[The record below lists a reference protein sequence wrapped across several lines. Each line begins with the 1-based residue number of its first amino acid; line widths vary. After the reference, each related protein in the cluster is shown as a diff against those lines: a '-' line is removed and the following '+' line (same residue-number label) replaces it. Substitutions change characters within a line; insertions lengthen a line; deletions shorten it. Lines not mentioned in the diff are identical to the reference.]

1 MLEKRWILKDVPD
14 IRKVEKLASEL
25 NSDRILASIL
35 IQRGIDGFD
44 EAKEFFRP
52 KLEDLHDPFL
62 MKGMARAVERIQ
74 SAMEIGEKIMI
85 YGDYDVDGT
94 TSVSL
99 VYGFLKDKNYPNLEY
114 YIPDRYAEG
123 YGISFA
129 GIDKAEEL
137 DVSLVIALD
146 CGIKA
151 VDKVKYANEKGIDF
165 IICDHHTPGK
175 IIPEAHAIL
184 NPKQNDCKYPYKE
197 LSGCG
202 IGFKLIQAIC
212 ASMSFDA
219 RDAFQF
225 IDLAAIS
232 IASDIVPITGENRV
246 LCYYGLQKINRAP
259 SAGIRAL
266 MNIAEYKTQKDMN
279 VRDLVF
285 GIGPRI
291 NAAGRMDKAI
301 SAVELLLENNS
312 EKAAEMAS
320 FINSQNTN
328 RREFDSN
335 ITVEAVEMIKS
346 SEDLQKAKTTVLFKE
361 DWHKGVIGIVAS
373 RCIEHYHR
381 PTIIL
386 TESNGKA
393 TGSARSV
400 PDYNIY
406 NAILECE
413 DLLESFGGHQF
424 AAGLTLKKENVDIF
438 RQRFEKAVSSN
449 ITDELLTP
457 KIDVDLEIEL
467 SEIDFSLINKLEQ
480 MSPFGPQ
487 NMQPVFISRGVRL
500 SSGLR
505 ILKEKHLK
513 FQVVQGK
520 SFPYQCIGFNFVDYK
535 DLIDSSD
542 DFSICY
548 SISINEFRGEK
559 SIQLQIRDIKANE
572 TQS

>member
-1 MLEKRWILKDVPD
+1 MLEKRWILKEVPD
-14 IRKVEKLASEL
+14 IRKTQKLASEL
-25 NSDRILASIL
+25 NSERILASLL
-35 IQRGIDGFD
+35 IQRGVDSFE
-44 EAKEFFRP
+44 EAREFFRP
-52 KLEDLHDPFL
+52 KLEDLHDPFK
-62 MKGMARAVERIQ
+62 MKGMAKAVDRIQ
-74 SAMEIGEKIMI
+74 EAMELGENIMI

-99 VYGFLKDKNYPNLEY
+99 VYGFLMEKGYPNLDY

-137 DVSLVIALD
+137 NVSLVIALD

-151 VDKVKYANEKGIDF
+151 VDKVKYANEKGIEF
-165 IICDHHTPGK
+165 IICDHHTPGSTL
-175 IIPEAHAIL
+175 PAAHAIL
-184 NPKQNDCKYPYKE
+184 NPKQSDCNYPYKE

-202 IGFKLIQAIC
+202 IGFKLIQALC

-232 IASDIVPITGENRV
+232 IASDIVPITGENRI

-259 SAGIRAL
+259 SAGIKAL
-266 MNIAEYKTQKDMN
+266 MNIAEYKTQKEMN

-301 SAVELLLENNS
+301 SAVELLLENDP

-320 FINSQNTN
+320 FIDSQNIN
-328 RREFDSN
+328 RREFDSS
-335 ITVEAVEMIKS
+335 ITVEAVDMINS
-346 SEDLQKAKTTVLFKE
+346 SQDLQNAKTTVLFKE

-381 PTIIL
+381 PTIIF

-406 NAILECE
+406 DAILQCE
-413 DLLESFGGHQF
+413 DLLDSFGGHQF
-424 AAGLTLKKENVDIF
+424 AAGLTLKKENVPVF
-438 RQRFEKAVSSN
+438 SKRFEEVVSSN
-449 ITDELLTP
+449 ITEELLIP
-457 KIDVDLEIEL
+457 RIDVDLEIDL
-467 SEIDFSLINKLEQ
+467 SEIDFSLIKKLEQ

-487 NMQPVFISRGVRL
+487 NMQPIFISRGVKL
-500 SSGLR
+500 VSGLK

-513 FQVVQGK
+513 FQVIQGK

-535 DLIDSSD
+535 ELINSSKS
-542 DFSICY
+542 FSICY

-572 TQS
+572 THS

>member
-1 MLEKRWILKDVPD
+1 MLEKRWILKEVPELS
-14 IRKVEKLASEL
+14 KVQKLASDL
-25 NSDRILASIL
+25 NADRILASLL
-35 IQRGIDGFD
+35 IQRGIDSFE

-52 KLEDLHDPFL
+52 KLEDLHNPFL
-62 MKGMARAVERIQ
+62 MKGMSRAVDRIQ
-74 SAMEIGEKIMI
+74 AAMELGENIMI

-99 VYGFLKDKNYPNLEY
+99 VYGFLKEKNYPNLHH

-123 YGISFA
+123 YGISYS

-137 DVSLVIALD
+137 EVSLIIALD

-151 VDKVKYANEKGIDF
+151 VEKVDYANQKGIDF

-175 IIPEAHAIL
+175 ILPNAHAIL
-184 NPKQNDCKYPYKE
+184 NPKQSNCPYPYKE

-202 IGFKLIQAIC
+202 IGFKLVQALC
-212 ASMSFDA
+212 DAMSYDA

-225 IDLAAIS
+225 IDLVAVS

-246 LCYYGLQKINRAP
+246 LCYFGLQKINKNP
-259 SAGIRAL
+259 SPGIKAL
-266 MNIAEYKTQKDMN
+266 INIAEYQSQKEMN

-301 SAVELLLENNS
+301 TAVELLLEKDS
-312 EKAAEMAS
+312 EKAAEMAAL
-320 FINSQNTN
+320 INSQNTN
-328 RREFDSN
+328 RRDFDSS
-335 ITVEAVEMIKS
+335 ITVEAVDMIKS
-346 SEDLQKAKTTVLFKE
+346 SESLKNAKTTVLFKE

-381 PTIIL
+381 PTIIF

-406 NAILECE
+406 DAILQCE
-413 DLLESFGGHQF
+413 DLLDSFGGHQF
-424 AAGLTLKKENVDIF
+424 AAGLTLKKENLSVF
-438 RQRFEKAVSSN
+438 SKRFEQVVSSN
-449 ITDELLTP
+449 ISDELLVP
-457 KIDVDLEIEL
+457 RIDVDLEIDL
-467 SEIDFSLINKLEQ
+467 SEIDFALIKKLDQ

-487 NMQPVFISRGVRL
+487 NMQPIFISKGVRL
-500 SSGLR
+500 FSNLR

-513 FQVVQGK
+513 FQVIQGK

-535 DLIDSSD
+535 DLIDSSES
-542 DFSICY
+542 FSICY
-548 SISINEFRGEK
+548 SISINEFRGER

>member
-1 MLEKRWILKDVPD
+1 MLEKRWILKAVPD
-14 IRKVEKLASEL
+14 HLKVQKLASQL
-25 NSDRILASIL
+25 NADRILASLL
-35 IQRGIDGFD
+35 IQRGIDSFE
-44 EAKEFFRP
+44 EAREFFRP

-62 MKGMARAVERIQ
+62 MKGMGKAVDRIQ
-74 SAMEIGEKIMI
+74 AAMELGEHIMI

-99 VYGFLKDKNYPNLEY
+99 VYGFLKEKNYPNLHH

-123 YGISFA
+123 YGISYS

-151 VDKVKYANEKGIDF
+151 VEKVDYANQKGIDL

-175 IIPEAHAIL
+175 ILPKAHAIL
-184 NPKQNDCKYPYKE
+184 NPKQNNCEYPYKE

-212 ASMSFDA
+212 ISMGYDP

-225 IDLAAIS
+225 IDLVAVS

-246 LCYYGLQKINRAP
+246 LCFFGLQKINKNP
-259 SAGIRAL
+259 CPGIKAL
-266 MNIAEYKTQKDMN
+266 KNIAEYQSQKDMN

-301 SAVELLLENNS
+301 TAVELLLEKDA
-312 EKAAEMAS
+312 EKASEMAS
-320 FINSQNTN
+320 LINSQNSN
-328 RREFDSN
+328 RRDFDSS
-335 ITVEAVEMIKS
+335 ITVEAVDMIKS
-346 SEDLQKAKTTVLFKE
+346 SENLMKAKTTVLFKE

-381 PTIIL
+381 PTIIF

-406 NAILECE
+406 DAILQCE
-413 DLLESFGGHQF
+413 DLLDSFGGHQF
-424 AAGLTLKKENVDIF
+424 AAGLTLKKENLPVF
-438 RQRFEKAVSSN
+438 SKRFEEVVSSN
-449 ITDELLTP
+449 ISEELLIP
-457 KIDVDLEIEL
+457 RIDVDLEIDL
-467 SEIDFSLINKLEQ
+467 SEINFALIKNLDQ
-480 MSPFGPQ
+480 MAPFGPQ
-487 NMQPVFISRGVRL
+487 NMQPVFISKGVRL
-500 SSGLR
+500 FSDLR

-513 FQVVQGK
+513 FQIIQGK

-535 DLIDSSD
+535 DIIDSSER
-542 DFSICY
+542 FSICY
-548 SISINEFRGEK
+548 SISINEFRGER